1 MRRLVY
7 DLPTRLFHWLFAFF
21 FLTSFVI
28 GKTVD
33 DESLLYSYHMISGLM
48 MTFLILLRIVWGIS
62 GTQHARFSSFALNP
76 KDLIG
81 YFKGILT
88 GSHQKWSGHNPAS
101 SWAAIAMMALGLGL
115 GLTGYQMAQSSMN
128 KENLEDIHELFGNV
142 FILVVIGHITG
153 IVLHTIRHKE
163 MIGLSM
169 VDGKKAEVPEAES
182 IPSAK
187 IGFGF
192 ILIALIIAF
201 GVYLNKN
208 FNQSTRQLNLMG
220 QQLSLG
226 ESAGAEN
233 GGGDGAA
240 ETEEDND

>member
-81 YFKGILT
+81 YFKAILT

-115 GLTGYQMAQSSMN
+115 GFSGYQMAQSAMN

-169 VDGKKAEVPEAES
+169 VDGKKADVPETES
-182 IPSAK
+182 IQSAK

-226 ESAGAEN
+226 ESAAADN
-233 GGGDGAA
+233 GGSDAGA